1 MIISASR
8 RTDIPAC
15 YAPWLARRLQEGYV
29 LVRNPYNTRMLS
41 RVPLSPDVVD
51 GMVLWTKNF
60 TPMLPYLD
68 AIGDIPYYVQYTVTP
83 YGKDIEPGLPE
94 DKIAAF
100 LQTAERIGWE
110 RIVWRYDPIILT
122 NQYTV
127 EWHIAQ
133 FSRMAEVMAPSCRRC
148 VISFVN
154 MYRSTGRNMAGMQ
167 MKTITQQD
175 MRAIAKAFS
184 GIAADCN
191 LPLATCCETIDLA
204 EYGIEHNACIDRGIL
219 EELAGCPL
227 NLQRAKG
234 QREACGCMQSTD
246 IGLYGTCTN
255 GCRYCYANDSAAA
268 ARKLAAQHDPHS
280 PLLAGTVRPD
290 DIIHPMKAATCR
302 ENQLR
307 MF

>member
-1 MIISASR
+1 M
-8 RTDIPAC
+8 
-15 YAPWLARRLQEGYV
+15 QEGYV
-29 LVRNPYNTRMLS
+29 LVRNPYNARMLS
-41 RVPLSPDVVD
+41 RVPLTPDVVD

-68 AIGDIPYYVQYTVTP
+68 ALGDIPYYVQYTVTP

-100 LQTAERIGWE
+100 LHTAERIGRE
-110 RIVWRYDPIILT
+110 RLVWRYDPIILT
-122 NQYTV
+122 DNYTP

-133 FSRMAEVMAPSCRRC
+133 FARMAEAMASSCRRC
-148 VISFVN
+148 VISFVD
-154 MYRSTGRNMAGMQ
+154 MYRSTARNMVGTP

-184 GIAADCN
+184 RIAADYA
-191 LPLATCCETIDLA
+191 LPLATCCEAIDLA
-204 EYGIEHNACIDRGIL
+204 EYGIAHNACIDRKIL

-234 QREACGCMQSTD
+234 QRETCGCMQSTD

-255 GCRYCYANDSAAA
+255 GCRYCYANDSDAA
-268 ARKLAAQHDPHS
+268 ARKVAAQHDPHS
-280 PLLAGTVRPD
+280 PLLAGVVRPD
-290 DIIHPMKAATCR
+290 DVIRPMKAASCR
-302 ENQLR
+302 ESQLR

>member
-1 MIISASR
+1 M
-8 RTDIPAC
+8 
-15 YAPWLARRLQEGYV
+15 QEGYV
-29 LVRNPYNTRMLS
+29 LVRNPYNARMFS
-41 RVPLSPDVVD
+41 RVPLTPDVVD

-68 AIGDIPYYVQYTVTP
+68 ALGDIPYYVQYTVTP

-94 DKIAAF
+94 DKIGAF
-100 LQTAERIGWE
+100 LHTAERIG
-110 RIVWRYDPIILT
+110 RKRLVWRYDPIILT
-122 NQYTV
+122 DNYTP

-133 FSRMAEVMAPSCRRC
+133 FARMAEAMASSCRRC
-148 VISFVN
+148 VISFVD
-154 MYRSTGRNMAGMQ
+154 MYRSTARNMVGTP

-184 GIAADCN
+184 RIAADYA
-191 LPLATCCETIDLA
+191 LPLATCCEAIDLA
-204 EYGIEHNACIDRGIL
+204 EYGIAHNACIDRKIL

-234 QREACGCMQSTD
+234 QRETCGCMQSTD

-255 GCRYCYANDSAAA
+255 GCRYCYANDSDAA
-268 ARKLAAQHDPHS
+268 ARKVAAQHDPHS
-280 PLLAGTVRPD
+280 LLLTGVVRPD
-290 DIIHPMKAATCR
+290 DVIRPMKAASCR
-302 ENQLR
+302 ESQLR